1 MVRRLVLAVLVVG
14 ALALLT
20 VSFRS
25 PTSGAL
31 HDAQGVGATALRPFQ
46 VAAQRVA
53 RPFRDVYGYFSGL
66 ADAKAENATLRREL
80 RDARA
85 LAYANLATAQRA
97 EELQRLMQ
105 FEEGTRYPNNYRA
118 VNTTVISYP
127 TSAFAQQVT
136 IAVGTTSGIRVDTPV
151 ITGDGLIGRVT
162 NVSPHTALVTLLTD
176 PDSNVPAR
184 DVGNGVNGLIR
195 HGQGN
200 TLVLDRVSKEKKVK
214 KGDILV
220 TQGTVDRR
228 YPDIYPYGIPIGRV
242 LSASTSDIAS
252 FLIVQVAP
260 LARFDS
266 LDAVAALVSTKQR

>member
-1 MVRRLVLAVLVVG
+1 MVRRLVLAALVIA

-20 VSFRS
+20 ISFRS
-25 PTSGAL
+25 PTAGAL

-66 ADAKAENATLRREL
+66 AGAKEENKTLRREL
-80 RDARA
+80 RDAQA
-85 LAYANLATAQRA
+85 LAYANLATAQSA
-97 EELQRLMQ
+97 EELQKLMQ
-105 FEEGTRYPNNYRA
+105 FEEGTRYPNDYRA

-136 IAVGTTSGIRVDTPV
+136 IAAGSSSGIRVNTPV
-151 ITGDGLIGRVT
+151 VTGDGLIGRVT

-195 HGQGN
+195 HDQGN
-200 TLVLDRVSKEKKVK
+200 VLVLDRVSKEKKVR
-214 KGDILV
+214 KGDLLV

-228 YPDIYPYGIPIGRV
+228 YPDVYPYGIPIGRV
-242 LSASTSDIAS
+242 ISASTSDIAS

-266 LDAVAALVSTKQR
+266 LDAVAALVSTKKR

>member
-1 MVRRLVLAVLVVG
+1 MVRRLVLAALVIA

-20 VSFRS
+20 ISFRS
-25 PTSGAL
+25 PTAGAL

-66 ADAKAENATLRREL
+66 AGAKEENKTLRREL
-80 RDARA
+80 RDAQA

-97 EELQRLMQ
+97 EELQKLMQ
-105 FEEGTRYPNNYRA
+105 FEEGTRYPNDYRA

-136 IAVGTTSGIRVDTPV
+136 IAAGSSSGIRVNTPV
-151 ITGDGLIGRVT
+151 VTGDGLIGRVT

-195 HGQGN
+195 HDQGN
-200 TLVLDRVSKEKKVK
+200 VLVLDRVSKEKKVR
-214 KGDILV
+214 KGDLLV

-228 YPDIYPYGIPIGRV
+228 YPDVYPYGIPIGRV
-242 LSASTSDIAS
+242 ISASTSDIAS

-266 LDAVAALVSTKQR
+266 LDAVAALVSTKKR

>member
-1 MVRRLVLAVLVVG
+1 MVRRLVLAVLVIA

-20 VSFRS
+20 ISFRS
-25 PTSGAL
+25 PTAGAL

-66 ADAKAENATLRREL
+66 AGAKAENKTLRREL

-85 LAYANLATAQRA
+85 VAYANLATAQRA
-97 EELQRLMQ
+97 EELQKLMQ
-105 FEEGTRYPNNYRA
+105 FEEGTRFPNDYRA
-118 VNTTVISYP
+118 VNTTVLSYP

-136 IAVGTTSGIRVDTPV
+136 IAAGSSSGIRVDTPV
-151 ITGDGLIGRVT
+151 VTGDGLIGRVT
-162 NVSPHTALVTLLTD
+162 NVSPQTALVTLLTD

-200 TLVLDRVSKEKKVK
+200 MLVLDRVSKDKKVK

-228 YPDIYPYGIPIGRV
+228 YPDVYPYGIPIGRV

-266 LDAVAALVSTKQR
+266 LDAVAALVSTKKR

>member
-1 MVRRLVLAVLVVG
+1 MVRRLVLAVLVLG

-20 VSFRS
+20 ISFRS
-25 PTSGAL
+25 PTTGAL
-31 HDAQGVGATALRPFQ
+31 HDVQSVGATGLRPFQ

-66 ADAKAENATLRREL
+66 AGAKAENKTLRREL

-97 EELQRLMQ
+97 EALQKLMQ
-105 FEEGTRYPNNYRA
+105 FEEGTRFPNDYRA
-118 VNTTVISYP
+118 VNTTVTSYP

-136 IAVGTTSGIRVDTPV
+136 IAAGSTSGIRVNTPV
-151 ITGDGLIGRVT
+151 ITGDGLIGRVV
-162 NVSPHTALVTLLTD
+162 NVSPHTALVTLITD
-176 PDSNVPAR
+176 PDANTPAR
-184 DVGNGVNGLIR
+184 DVDNGVSGLIR

-200 TLVLDRVSKEKKVK
+200 TLFFDRVSKEKKVK
-214 KGDILV
+214 RGDIIV

-242 LSASTSDIAS
+242 ISASTSDIAS
-252 FLIVQVAP
+252 FLIVQVVP

>member
-1 MVRRLVLAVLVVG
+1 MVRRLVLAVLVLG

-20 VSFRS
+20 ISFRS
-25 PTSGAL
+25 PTTGAL
-31 HDAQGVGATALRPFQ
+31 HDVQSVGATGLRPFQ

-66 ADAKAENATLRREL
+66 AGAKAENKTLRREL

-97 EELQRLMQ
+97 EALQKLMQ
-105 FEEGTRYPNNYRA
+105 FEEGTRFPNDYRA
-118 VNTTVISYP
+118 VNTTVTSYP

-136 IAVGTTSGIRVDTPV
+136 IAAGSTSGIRVNTPV
-151 ITGDGLIGRVT
+151 ITGDGLIGRVV
-162 NVSPHTALVTLLTD
+162 NVSPHTALVTLITD
-176 PDSNVPAR
+176 PDANTPAR
-184 DVGNGVNGLIR
+184 DVDNGVSGLIR

-200 TLVLDRVSKEKKVK
+200 ALFFDRVSKEKKVK
-214 KGDILV
+214 RGDIIV

-242 LSASTSDIAS
+242 ISASTSDIAS
-252 FLIVQVAP
+252 FLIVQVVP